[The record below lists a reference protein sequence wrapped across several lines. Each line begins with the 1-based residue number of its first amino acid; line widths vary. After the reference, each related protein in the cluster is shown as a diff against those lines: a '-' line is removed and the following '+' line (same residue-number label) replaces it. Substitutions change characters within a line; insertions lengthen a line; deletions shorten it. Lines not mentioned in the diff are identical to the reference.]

1 MKITGLI
8 PGTVRTSRFGGRFFL
23 CRYAGDEN
31 NTEENIAWLN
41 SLNGGGHSYTQC
53 AEFLMDFH
61 SPVDEADL
69 KDTAWE
75 PDNDYNDY

>member
-1 MKITGLI
+1 M
-8 PGTVRTSRFGGRFFL
+8 
-23 CRYAGDEN
+23 CRDAGDEN

-41 SLNGGGHSYTQC
+41 SLNGGGHDYTQC
-53 AEFLMDFH
+53 AKFLMDFH

-75 PDNDYNDY
+75 PDTDYNDYQWWVARTDGGDWEVVSWGY